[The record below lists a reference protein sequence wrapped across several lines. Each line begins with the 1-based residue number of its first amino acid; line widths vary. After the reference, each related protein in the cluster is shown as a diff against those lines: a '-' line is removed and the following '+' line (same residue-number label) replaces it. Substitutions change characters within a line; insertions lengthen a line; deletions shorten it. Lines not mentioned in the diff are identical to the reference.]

1 RCERNE
7 FQLYLSFVWVYA
19 DTDNM
24 LFVPSLPC
32 IISSLLRLHVTA
44 TLPFSITLNLLY
56 RC

>member
-1 RCERNE
+1 MCERNE

-19 DTDNM
+19 DTDNI

-32 IISSLLRLHVTA
+32 IISSQLRLHVTA